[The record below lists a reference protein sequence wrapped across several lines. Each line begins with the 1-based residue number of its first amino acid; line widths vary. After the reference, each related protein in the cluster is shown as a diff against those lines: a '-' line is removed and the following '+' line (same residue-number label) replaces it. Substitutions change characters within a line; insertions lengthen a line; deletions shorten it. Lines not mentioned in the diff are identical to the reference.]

1 MNEITSTPKV
11 ATLWHVWLIG
21 ILALIWYGMSAF
33 DYFMTVTHFYSFP
46 MWVDIS
52 WGIYVLAG
60 ILGAIA
66 LLFRKRWAVSV
77 FTISLV
83 AMVITSFYIFAS
95 NGLSGSVGVG
105 ALVFTAITF
114 IFAVGLVVYARYLAR
129 KEALD

>member
-1 MNEITSTPKV
+1 MNEITSTAKV
-11 ATLWHVWLIG
+11 AAPWHIWLIG
-21 ILALIWYGMSAF
+21 VLALLWYCMSAF

-52 WGIYVLAG
+52 WGLYILAG

-66 LLFRKRWAVSV
+66 LLLRKRWAVSV
-77 FTISLV
+77 FAVSLV

-95 NGLSGSVGVG
+95 NGLSGSVGPG

-114 IFAVGLVVYARYLAR
+114 IFAVGLLIYARFLAR
-129 KEALD
+129 KEVLK